1 MHQNTRTYAAAI
13 LFLTI
18 GTVTCSAQRRT
29 RKPVKQVSP
38 AESIAKSY
46 TDSLAAYR
54 QTLDSLRRAND
65 SLQTS
70 TSRLY
75 RLFSPMTYY
84 GDVTSNNFSIDGD
97 TTNTIDRTLMDIY
110 LRHPEY
116 VKQSARTLDVYA
128 DNGIS
133 AVPTPSAPATR
144 PKMVDPMYGAPS
156 SQTAYNDVIDFY
168 VAKPK
173 MWTFAGDYYL
183 QFMQNHV
190 SSNWYKSGSSNYS
203 LLGAVTLQYNYDNKK
218 KVKWDNKL
226 EMKLGFLNT
235 EADTV
240 NTFKTSEDL
249 LRLTSKFGLQASKR
263 WYYTLQMV
271 ANTQFT
277 QGRKNNN
284 RKVYSDFC
292 SPLNV
297 NLSIGMDYTVETKNK
312 RLTGSAHLAPLAYN
326 FKYVG
331 RTDLAT
337 SFGLEEGDNTLHD
350 WGSQCTVELLWKP
363 FDMMTWQTRFYAYT
377 TYHKFELEWENT
389 LTFNFNRYIST
400 KLFLYPRFDDSAK
413 RVGDLSYLQFKEYLS
428 VGFSYSM

>member
-1 MHQNTRTYAAAI
+1 MYQNTKTYAAAI
-13 LFLTI
+13 FFLTVGAI
-18 GTVTCSAQRRT
+18 TSTAQRRSRSRT
-29 RKPVKQVSP
+29 KQASP
-38 AESIAKSY
+38 SESIAKSY
-46 TDSLAAYR
+46 ADSLAAYR
-54 QTLDSLRRAND
+54 QTLDSLQRAND

-70 TSRLY
+70 SSRLY

-84 GDVTSNNFSIDGD
+84 GDVTSNSFSLDGD
-97 TTNTIDRTLMDIY
+97 TTSTVDRTLMDVY

-116 VKQSARTLDVYA
+116 VKQSARTLDGYA

-133 AVPTPSAPATR
+133 TAPAPSAPAPR
-144 PKMVDPMYGAPS
+144 PKTVDPLFAPS
-156 SQTAYNDVIDFY
+156 SPATYDDVIDFY

-173 MWTFAGDYYL
+173 MWTFTGDYYL

-190 SSNWYKSGSSNYS
+190 SENWYKSGSSNYS
-203 LLGAVTLQYNYDNKK
+203 LLGSVTLQYNYDNKK

-249 LRLTSKFGLQASKR
+249 LRLTSKFGLQATKR

-284 RKVYSDFC
+284 KTVYSDFC

-297 NLSIGMDYTVETKNK
+297 NISLGMDYTIETKDK
-312 RLTGSAHLAPLAYN
+312 RLTGSAHLAPIAYN
-326 FKYVG
+326 LKYVS
-331 RTDLAT
+331 RTDLGP
-337 SFGLEEGDNTLHD
+337 SFGLDEGENTLSD

-363 FDMMTWQTRFYAYT
+363 FDMMTWQSRFYAYT

-413 RVGDLSYLQFKEYLS
+413 RVNDLSYLQFKEYLS

>member
-1 MHQNTRTYAAAI
+1 MYENSKIYAAAI
-13 LFLTI
+13 FFLAVGTI
-18 GTVTCSAQRRT
+18 TSTAQRRSRSRT
-29 RKPVKQVSP
+29 KQASP
-38 AESIAKSY
+38 SESIAKSY
-46 TDSLAAYR
+46 ADSLTAYR

-70 TSRLY
+70 SSRLY

-84 GDVTSNNFSIDGD
+84 GDVTSNNFRLDGD
-97 TTNTIDRTLMDIY
+97 TTNTVDRTLMDIY

-116 VKQSARTLDVYA
+116 VRQSARTLDGYA
-128 DNGIS
+128 DNGVS
-133 AVPTPSAPATR
+133 TMPAPSAPAPR
-144 PKMVDPMYGAPS
+144 PKTVDPLFAPS
-156 SQTAYNDVIDFY
+156 SPATYDDVIDFY

-173 MWTFAGDYYL
+173 MWTFTGDYYL

-190 SSNWYKSGSSNYS
+190 SENWYKSGSSNYS
-203 LLGAVTLQYNYDNKK
+203 LLGSVTLQYNYDNKK

-249 LRLTSKFGLQASKR
+249 LRLTSKFGLQATKR

-284 RKVYSDFC
+284 KTVYSDFC

-297 NLSIGMDYTVETKNK
+297 NISLGMDYTIETKDK
-312 RLTGSAHLAPLAYN
+312 RLTGSAHLAPIAYN
-326 FKYVG
+326 LKYVS
-331 RTDLAT
+331 RTDLGP
-337 SFGLEEGDNTLHD
+337 SFGLDEGENTLSD

-363 FDMMTWQTRFYAYT
+363 FDMMTWQSRFYAYT

>member
-1 MHQNTRTYAAAI
+1 MYQNTKTYAAAI
-13 LFLTI
+13 FFLTI
-18 GTVTCSAQRRT
+18 GTVASTAQRRY
-29 RKPVKQVSP
+29 RSHLKQVSP

-54 QTLDSLRRAND
+54 QTLDSLQRAND
-65 SLQTS
+65 SLLMS
-70 TSRLY
+70 ASRLY

-84 GDVTSNNFSIDGD
+84 GDVTSNSFSLDGD
-97 TTNTIDRTLMDIY
+97 TTSTVDRTLMDVY

-116 VKQSARTLDVYA
+116 VKQSARTLDGYA

-133 AVPTPSAPATR
+133 TAPAPSAQAPRPKKVDPLFTPSSPTTY
-144 PKMVDPMYGAPS
+144 D
-156 SQTAYNDVIDFY
+156 DVIDFY

-190 SSNWYKSGSSNYS
+190 SENWYKSGSSNYS
-203 LLGAVTLQYNYDNKK
+203 LLGSVTLQYNYDNKK

-249 LRLTSKFGLQASKR
+249 LRLTSKFGLQATKR

-271 ANTQFT
+271 ASTQFT
-277 QGRKNNN
+277 QGRKNN
-284 RKVYSDFC
+284 KKTVYSDFC

-297 NLSIGMDYTVETKNK
+297 NLSLGMDYTIETKDK

-326 FKYVG
+326 LKYVS

-337 SFGLEEGDNTLHD
+337 SFGLDEGENTLSD

-363 FDMMTWQTRFYAYT
+363 FDMMTWQSRFYAYT

-413 RVGDLSYLQFKEYLS
+413 RVNDLSYLQFKEYLS

>member
-1 MHQNTRTYAAAI
+1 MYENSKIYAAAI
-13 LFLTI
+13 FFLAVGTI
-18 GTVTCSAQRRT
+18 TSTAQRRSRT
-29 RKPVKQVSP
+29 KQASP
-38 AESIAKSY
+38 SESIAKSY
-46 TDSLAAYR
+46 ADSLAAYR

-70 TSRLY
+70 SSRLY

-84 GDVTSNNFSIDGD
+84 GDVTSNSFRLDGD
-97 TTNTIDRTLMDIY
+97 TTNTVDRTLMDIY

-116 VKQSARTLDVYA
+116 VRQSARTLDGYA
-128 DNGIS
+128 DNGVS
-133 AVPTPSAPATR
+133 TMPAPSAPAPR
-144 PKMVDPMYGAPS
+144 PKTVDPLFAPS
-156 SQTAYNDVIDFY
+156 SPATYDDVIDFY

-173 MWTFAGDYYL
+173 MWTFTGDYYL

-190 SSNWYKSGSSNYS
+190 SENWYKSGSSNYS
-203 LLGAVTLQYNYDNKK
+203 LLGSVTLQYNYDNKK

-249 LRLTSKFGLQASKR
+249 LSLTSKFGLQATKR

-284 RKVYSDFC
+284 KTVYSDFC

-297 NLSIGMDYTVETKNK
+297 NLSLGMDYTIETKNK

-326 FKYVG
+326 LKYVS
-331 RTDLAT
+331 RTDLGP
-337 SFGLEEGDNTLHD
+337 SFGLDEGENTLSD

-363 FDMMTWQTRFYAYT
+363 FDMMTWQSRFYAYT